1 MTAGSYIIRG
11 GAAGRERLR
20 VMSRALR
27 GDTIA
32 LLDRLGLRPGMR
44 CLDAGCGGGDVTLE
58 LANRVVPGGHVM
70 GVDLDE
76 TKLDL
81 ARVEAD
87 RCGFDNVTYQYAD
100 VTNGSL
106 PSGFDLVYT
115 RFVLTH
121 LPQPE
126 AAARRLVD
134 SLLPGGICAAEDI
147 DVSGA
152 FCYPESKA
160 YSAALDLYSATA
172 RDRGV
177 DPDIGRRLPQL
188 LAEAGCEDV
197 EVKVAQP
204 AGMSGDAK
212 LIMAL
217 TIDAIT
223 DAAVD
228 AGLATPEEV
237 HAITEELYVLVE
249 DERTFMSMPRVV
261 QAWGRRPLY

>member
-1 MTAGSYIIRG
+1 MTAGTYIIRG
-11 GAAGRERLR
+11 GSEGRERLR
-20 VMSRALR
+20 VLNRALR
-27 GDTIA
+27 SDTTA
-32 LLDRLGLRPGMR
+32 LLGRLGLRPGMR

-58 LANRVVPGGHVM
+58 LASRVFPGGQVV

-76 TKLDL
+76 AKLEL
-81 ARVEAD
+81 ARTEAA
-87 RCGFDNVTYQYAD
+87 RCGFDNVTYHHAD
-100 VTNGSL
+100 VTNGAL
-106 PSGFDLVYT
+106 PSGLDLVYA

-121 LPQPE
+121 LTEPA
-126 AAARRLVD
+126 AAARGFVD
-134 SLLPGGICAAEDI
+134 ALLPGGICAVEDI
-147 DVSGA
+147 DVGGG
-152 FCYPESKA
+152 FCYPDSQA
-160 YSAALDLYSATA
+160 YRAALDLYSATA
-172 RDRGV
+172 RNRGV

-188 LAEAGCEDV
+188 LAQAGCEDI

-204 AGMSGDAK
+204 AGVSGDAK

-228 AGLATPEEV
+228 AGIATPEEV

-261 QAWGRRPLY
+261 QAWGRRPLI